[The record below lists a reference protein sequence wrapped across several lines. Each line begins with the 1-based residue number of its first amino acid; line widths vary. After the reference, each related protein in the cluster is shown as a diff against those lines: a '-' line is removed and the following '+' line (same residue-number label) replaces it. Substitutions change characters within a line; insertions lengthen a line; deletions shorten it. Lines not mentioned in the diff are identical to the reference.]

1 LKDHPV
7 SDELQDQFRELLP
20 RQRNL
25 VLRSAMAIDVLQ
37 ALHHRLTPAQ
47 AMTFFAAWAEEG
59 VPVSVLARRCGVKP
73 ATVSLHLR
81 QLTSRVINDEPGL
94 DLLTVSDKQTRSD
107 FRLRHVFLTE
117 RGHRLAARMAEVM
130 KDNPRKRIAP
140 MGDLCTGID

>member
-1 LKDHPV
+1 M

-37 ALHHRLTPAQ
+37 ALHHRLTTAQ

-94 DLLTVSDKQTRSD
+94 DLLTVSDKQTLAD

-117 RGHRLAARMAEVM
+117 RGHRLAERLAEVM

-140 MGDLCTGID
+140 MGELCTGID

>member
-1 LKDHPV
+1 
-7 SDELQDQFRELLP
+7 
-20 RQRNL
+20 
-25 VLRSAMAIDVLQ
+25 MAIDVLQ
-37 ALHHRLTPAQ
+37 ALHHRLTTAQ

-94 DLLTVSDKQTRSD
+94 DLLTVSDKQTLAD

-117 RGHRLAARMAEVM
+117 RMAEVM

-140 MGDLCTGID
+140 MGELCEGIEP

>member
-1 LKDHPV
+1 
-7 SDELQDQFRELLP
+7 
-20 RQRNL
+20 
-25 VLRSAMAIDVLQ
+25 
-37 ALHHRLTPAQ
+37 
-47 AMTFFAAWAEEG
+47 MTFFAAWAEEG

-94 DLLTVSDKQTRSD
+94 DLLTVSDKQTLAD

-117 RGHRLAARMAEVM
+117 RGHRLAGRMVEVM

-140 MGDLCTGID
+140 MGDLWCTH

>member
-1 LKDHPV
+1 M

-37 ALHHRLTPAQ
+37 ALHHRLTTAQ

-94 DLLTVSDKQTRSD
+94 DLLTVSDKQTLAD

-117 RGHRLAARMAEVM
+117 RGHRLAGRMVEVM

-140 MGDLCTGID
+140 MGDL

>member
-1 LKDHPV
+1 M

-25 VLRSAMAIDVLQ
+25 VLRSSMAIDVLQ
-37 ALHHRLTPAQ
+37 ALHHRLTTAQ

-81 QLTSRVINDEPGL
+81 QLTSREPPP
-94 DLLTVSDKQTRSD
+94 
-107 FRLRHVFLTE
+107 
-117 RGHRLAARMAEVM
+117 
-130 KDNPRKRIAP
+130 N
-140 MGDLCTGID
+140 